1 MSDCIKNRCGRIR
14 YKRNF
19 EGVSDNMIKSI
30 VYDFIENTDEYKDK
44 LANYII
50 ENISVRSFDN
60 IISFCNDII
69 AENYPEDF
77 NEVIKYMNIDTK

>member
-1 MSDCIKNRCGRIR
+1 
-14 YKRNF
+14 
-19 EGVSDNMIKSI
+19 MIKSI